1 MPIFWPRS
9 NHSGRLLRL
18 LYMLRNTAAEHMPSE
33 IMVTMNNGSSTGVAP
48 ENRRHEILTGLKLG
62 IGPGLGLFPLGIAL
76 GVLAIQSGLPAWVVP
91 GLSIFGYAGSLEF
104 LLIDMM
110 TAGTGLLTIAV
121 TTFFVNFRHVFYAFS
136 FPLHVIN
143 NPMAKFYSLH
153 TLVDEAYAVTAAHPT
168 GWTSLRL
175 LTLQLSMHL
184 YWIAGGLIGV
194 AVAWTIPGTIAGL
207 DFALLALF
215 ITLTLDAVRT
225 REQLPSLLFATLAFF
240 AAMLITPDQIIFAGM
255 IIFMALLTIRYF
267 TTKKKGGLYGHAD
280 N

>member
-1 MPIFWPRS
+1 
-9 NHSGRLLRL
+9 
-18 LYMLRNTAAEHMPSE
+18 
-33 IMVTMNNGSSTGVAP
+33 MVDMDNGAFTAP

-76 GVLAIQSGLPAWVVP
+76 GLLATQSGLPAWAVP

-104 LLIDMM
+104 LMVDMM
-110 TAGTGLLTIAV
+110 TAGTGLLAIAV

-136 FPLHVIN
+136 FPLHVVK
-143 NPMAKFYSLH
+143 NPIAKFYSMHALI
-153 TLVDEAYAVTAAHPT
+153 DEAYAVTAANPT
-168 GWTSLRL
+168 GWTAARL
-175 LTLQLSMHL
+175 LSLQISMHC
-184 YWIAGGLIGV
+184 YWVAGGLVGV
-194 AVAWTIPGTIAGL
+194 AIAWAIPGTIAGL

-225 REQLPSLLFATLAFF
+225 REQLPSLIIATLAFF
-240 AAMLITPDQIIFAGM
+240 AALLITPDQIIFAGM

-267 TTKKKGGLYGHAD
+267 TAQRKGGLYDHAG

>member
-1 MPIFWPRS
+1 
-9 NHSGRLLRL
+9 
-18 LYMLRNTAAEHMPSE
+18 
-33 IMVTMNNGSSTGVAP
+33 MVNMDNGSSMAP

-76 GVLAIQSGLPAWVVP
+76 GLLATQSGLPAWAVP

-104 LLIDMM
+104 LMVDMM
-110 TAGTGLLTIAV
+110 TAGTGLLAIAV

-136 FPLHVIN
+136 FPLHVVKTPI
-143 NPMAKFYSLH
+143 AKVYSMHALI
-153 TLVDEAYAVTAAHPT
+153 DEAYAVTAANPT
-168 GWTSLRL
+168 GWTSARL
-175 LTLQLSMHL
+175 LSLQISMHC
-184 YWIAGGLIGV
+184 YWVAGGLVGV
-194 AVAWTIPGTIAGL
+194 AVAWAIPGTIAGL

-225 REQLPSLLFATLAFF
+225 REQLPSLIIATVAFF
-240 AAMLITPDQIIFAGM
+240 AALLITPDQIIFAGM

-267 TTKKKGGLYGHAD
+267 TARRKGGLYDHAS